1 LNVKCFGLR
10 TDEQMSK
17 ERRAALFAI
26 SKALIESGHTTLDGQ
41 ARALGL
47 PRSTAWTVIRGEHK
61 LGRLSRRTI
70 QKILASS
77 RLPANVRKAVE
88 AYAALDDRADAP
100 RYDAVGN

>member
-1 LNVKCFGLR
+1 
-10 TDEQMSK
+10 MSD

-77 RLPANVRKAVE
+77 RLPPNVRKAVE
-88 AYAALDDRADAP
+88 AYAASVQPEVAP
-100 RYDAVGN
+100 ARWRGRPRRYNAVEN